1 MNIPDTH
8 IVRLRFKIDND
19 APKEYMNRWNTLKKD
34 CEYNNDNETELI
46 VKEWLAICKNE
57 TIRNLPYLNRSEGGI
72 GGNNNKKHK
81 QIRFRP
87 LENILS
93 FRTDNDIVFDV
104 SNTNEEKW
112 SFDELDDLIYG
123 FIKFSNKYVMADCI
137 KGIIEMVNKNSIYD
151 DYLE

>member
-1 MNIPDTH
+1 MPLHNIW
-8 IVRLRFKIDND
+8 IDGIH
-19 APKEYMNRWNTLKKD
+19 LKKD
-34 CEYNNDNETELI
+34 CEYNNDNELI
-46 VKEWLAICKNE
+46 VKEWLVICKNE
-57 TIRNLPYLNRSEGGI
+57 SIRNLPYLNRSEGGI
-72 GGNNNKKHK
+72 GDNNNKKHK

-87 LENILS
+87 LQNILF
-93 FRTDNDIVFDV
+93 FRADNDIVFDV

>member
-1 MNIPDTH
+1 MNIPDTY

-19 APKEYMNRWNTLKKD
+19 APTQYMNRWNILKKD
-34 CEYNNDNETELI
+34 CEYNNENENELT
-46 VKEWLAICKNE
+46 VKEWLVICKNE
-57 TIRNLPYLNRSEGGI
+57 TNRNLPYLNRSEGGI
-72 GGNNNKKHK
+72 GGNNNIKHK

-87 LENILS
+87 LQNILF
-93 FRTDNDIVFDV
+93 FRSDNDIVFDV

-137 KGIIEMVNKNSIYD
+137 KGIIEMVNKNSIDD

>member
-8 IVRLRFKIDND
+8 IVRLIFKIDND
-19 APKEYMNRWNTLKKD
+19 APKEDMNRWNTLKKD
-34 CEYNNDNETELI
+34 CEYNNENELI
-46 VKEWLAICKNE
+46 VKEWLVICKNE
-57 TIRNLPYLNRSEGGI
+57 SIRNLPYLNRSEGGI
-72 GGNNNKKHK
+72 GGDNNKKHK

-87 LENILS
+87 LQNILF
-93 FRTDNDIVFDV
+93 FRADNDIVFDV

-137 KGIIEMVNKNSIYD
+137 KGIIEMVNKNSLDD

>member
-19 APKEYMNRWNTLKKD
+19 APTQYMNRWNTLKKD
-34 CEYNNDNETELI
+34 CEYNNDNELI
-46 VKEWLAICKNE
+46 VKEWLVICKNE
-57 TIRNLPYLNRSEGGI
+57 EIRNLPYLNRSEGGI
-72 GGNNNKKHK
+72 GNNNNKQNK

-87 LENILS
+87 YINILF
-93 FRTDNDIVFDV
+93 FRSDNDIVFDV

-137 KGIIEMVNKNSIYD
+137 KGIIEMVNKNSIDD